1 MKERIRKFLQETFF
15 LDAFADDDS
24 FLKTGLIDSTGMLEL
39 ISFVEKAFEIKI
51 EDAELLPEN
60 LDSLNQLGAFIER
73 KRACRLRP

>member
-1 MKERIRKFLQETFF
+1 MKERIRTFLQETFF

-60 LDSLNQLGAFIER
+60 LDSLSQLGAFIER
-73 KRACRLRP
+73 KRACRPRE